1 MAVAPGMEQMLLIH
15 PNGRV
20 TLFLKKTHPIR
31 QFLRK
36 MLFYGV
42 WASILRKY
50 WAMVIGLRP

>member
-20 TLFLKKTHPIR
+20 TLFLKKIHPNR
-31 QFLRK
+31 YFLRQ

-42 WASILRKY
+42 
-50 WAMVIGLRP
+50 